1 LENYNEVNIKLFII
15 AGTMGMLLLV
25 LFIFLLI
32 LLYNKRMLHHQQ
44 SVKEKEISYQ
54 KSLLQSTLLAE
65 EKERERISK
74 NLHDD
79 MGTLLSLLH
88 MNVTRLKVHAENL
101 QGVQV
106 IIDDQSKMLS
116 DTTAVFRSVTRDLAS
131 PSLLKFGYILGVKD
145 LVQVI
150 NQNTSILVDFESQNE
165 NFRFNQSD
173 EIQLFRVTKELLN
186 NILKHAK
193 PKHIKIFI
201 IIVNHQ
207 LTLLLKHDGE
217 GIDNERYETLKE
229 ESKGLGLK
237 SLESR
242 LQNLSGTLLFEKNS
256 PSQYTITCKIE
267 LKDGK
272 NY

>member
-1 LENYNEVNIKLFII
+1 
-15 AGTMGMLLLV
+15 MGMLLLV
-25 LFIFLLI
+25 LFIFCSFYCIIKGCCITNNQSKRKKLAI
-32 LLYNKRMLHHQQ
+32 KNPYYNLHFWPKKKNEN
-44 SVKEKEISYQ
+44 VFQ
-54 KSLLQSTLLAE
+54 K
-65 EKERERISK
+65 I
-74 NLHDD
+74 LHDD

-201 IIVNHQ
+201 IIV
-207 LTLLLKHDGE
+207 
-217 GIDNERYETLKE
+217 
-229 ESKGLGLK
+229 K
-237 SLESR
+237 SSI
-242 LQNLSGTLLFEKNS
+242 NIIIKT
-256 PSQYTITCKIE
+256 
-267 LKDGK
+267 
-272 NY
+272 